1 MKVDDYGTGDFV
13 RRAQKYVAASNEHD
27 VAAIEDMLTLECEYI
42 SSGVG
47 NHNGRE
53 VILGMMQGFFERF
66 PDVRWQPSNFL
77 ASGERVVSF
86 DFIITRD
93 GNSLTGKEKLFFND
107 QGKISRIEVA
117 R

>member
-66 PDVRWQPSNFL
+66 LMSAGSRRIFWPR
-77 ASGERVVSF
+77 ERESSHL
-86 DFIITRD
+86 TL
-93 GNSLTGKEKLFFND
+93 SLPVTA
-107 QGKISRIEVA
+107 IR
-117 R
+117 